1 MGQGTE
7 VESDALRR
15 YARAV
20 ERAEG
25 QVEAIR
31 NRIRPLDLP
40 AGAFG
45 KLSESDSLKADYDTQ
60 STEAEADLKD
70 VMESLAA
77 LATGVRLTA
86 AAYDATEE
94 DHVQMFEGFG
104 GGAG

>member
-1 MGQGTE
+1 M
-7 VESDALRR
+7 D
-15 YARAV
+15 
-20 ERAEG
+20 RAEG

-45 KLSESDSLKADYDTQ
+45 KLSESESLKADYDTQ

-70 VMESLAA
+70 VMESLTAVAEGARLAA
-77 LATGVRLTA
+77 T
-86 AAYDATEE
+86 AYDTTEE
-94 DHVQMFEGFG
+94 DHVQMLKGLG